1 MNVGF
6 APKILI
12 LSIAFRP
19 NIGGLE
25 THLSD
30 LTNEIKKRY
39 KVLVVTLPPISTRV
53 SSRVVERDGNLLIW
67 RVPWFG
73 KNLFYKFM
81 NWPILEFFYL
91 IPPLSFGLLIA
102 LIKYPSIQV
111 IHAQG
116 FSGGLSAVVL
126 GKIFRKK
133 VLVSTAYVFHFKE
146 DLLGKVAK
154 WVFSSVDR
162 VLCVSKA
169 STEEMRQLGVPEK
182 KLGKCAYWINLNVFK
197 SMSKPMAKRQVG
209 WSNNFSVLFIGRL
222 VEEKGVLHLL
232 RTLPLL
238 PKDIIFYIIGDGVL
252 KEKVEQVAKEYSN
265 LRFLGKIDNNLTPLY
280 YSAADIVVVPS
291 FEETLG
297 RVNMEAL
304 ACSTPVIATS
314 TGGVKEVINNQ
325 VGILIELSSEAI
337 AKAIIHLYED
347 RKLYMKLQKNAR
359 PRMQKLYSSK
369 NFEVFVKEYGIV

>member
-1 MNVGF
+1 MNGKF
-6 APKILI
+6 TPQILI

-25 THLSD
+25 THLTD
-30 LTNEIKKRY
+30 LTNEIKKVY
-39 KVLVVTLPPISTRV
+39 QVLVVTLPPIFTKV
-53 SSRVVERDGNLLIW
+53 SAQITEREKNLLIW
-67 RVPWFG
+67 RIPWFG
-73 KNLFYKFM
+73 KGLFYKFM
-81 NWPILEFFYL
+81 RWPILEFFYL
-91 IPPLSFGLLIA
+91 TPPLFFGLLIA
-102 LIKYPSIQV
+102 LLNYPSIQV

-116 FSGGLSAVVL
+116 FSGGLSAVIL
-126 GKIFRKK
+126 GKIFRKR

-146 DLLGKVAK
+146 DYMGKVAK

-169 STEEMRQLGVPEK
+169 STEEMIQLGVPEK
-182 KLGKCAYWINLNVFK
+182 KLGKCVYWIDLNIFK
-197 SMSKPMAKRQVG
+197 PMSKPMAKRQVG

-232 RTLPLL
+232 RALPLL
-238 PKDIIFYIIGDGVL
+238 PKDITLYIIGDGVL
-252 KEKVEQVAKEYSN
+252 KEAVEQAAKKYSN
-265 LRFLGKIDNNLTPLY
+265 LKFLGKVDNSLTPLY
-280 YSAADIVVVPS
+280 YSSADVVVVPS

-304 ACSTPVIATS
+304 ACSTPVVATS
-314 TGGVKEVINNQ
+314 AGGVKEVINNE
-325 VGILIELSSEAI
+325 VGILIKLNPQEI
-337 AKAIIHLYED
+337 AKAVIRLFKD

-369 NFEVFVKEYGIV
+369 NFEVFVNEYGIN